1 MVLNIL
7 YLRKKANAFLKKNRK
22 FIVVRT
28 LRIKL
33 LPAQHYFC
41 KKNSVS
47 DVPECFFGTSGYKH
61 NRSIMRNSDKNHLN
75 KNHIQNRSGDNG
87 EQGIAQF

>member
-7 YLRKKANAFLKKNRK
+7 YLRKKANAFLKKKQKIYCCPDLENK
-22 FIVVRT
+22 TAPGLT
-28 LRIKL
+28 LFL
-33 LPAQHYFC
+33 Q
-41 KKNSVS
+41 KKQ
-47 DVPECFFGTSGYKH
+47 CFGCSGMFLRDIRYKH

>member
-7 YLRKKANAFLKKNRK
+7 YLRKKANAFPKKNRK
-22 FIVVRT
+22 FIVIRT
-28 LRIKL
+28 LRIKQF
-33 LPAQHYFC
+33 PAQHYFC
-41 KKNSVS
+41 KKKQ
-47 DVPECFFGTSGYKH
+47 CFGRSGMFLRNIRYKH